1 MINPFLTKP
10 NYIRIY
16 GHRGA
21 RGDIVENSISGFKY
35 TFDLGIKAVEFDV
48 VISKDNIPTIFHDYR
63 LNPDLVKDAS
73 GNWITDKSMKLVE
86 LTYEEISKYTI
97 GSVKPETKY
106 AKRFKD
112 QKPITGEKIPKLT
125 DFFKLV
131 TEDKYKD
138 VFLNLEIKSTPTQI
152 TKKNIYENSPWMV
165 KNYPLEEL
173 FLLPNIIKSL
183 EGHVWSVFYRDVTKQ
198 NVELAHKHGL
208 ATCVWTVNR
217 EKDIIRMIEYGV
229 DGIITDYPKKV
240 QEICKSKN
248 ISWF

>member
-21 RGDIVENSISGFKY
+21 SGDIVEYSISGFKY
-35 TFDLGIKAVEFDV
+35 TFVLGIKAVEFDV

-86 LTYEEISKYTI
+86 LTYEEISKYSI

-106 AKRFKD
+106 AKRFKN

-138 VFLNLEIKSTPTQI
+138 VFLNLEIKSTPTQENVTPDPEKMVSLILKDIKDFKLEDRTLI
-152 TKKNIYENSPWMV
+152 TSYDFRILYALKKQN
-165 KNYPLEEL
+165 
-173 FLLPNIIKSL
+173 PNIL
-183 EGHVWSVFYRDVTKQ
+183 RGF
-198 NVELAHKHGL
+198 
-208 ATCVWTVNR
+208 
-217 EKDIIRMIEYGV
+217 
-229 DGIITDYPKKV
+229 ITLQPVSYTHLTLPTILRV
-240 QEICKSKN
+240 
-248 ISWF
+248 